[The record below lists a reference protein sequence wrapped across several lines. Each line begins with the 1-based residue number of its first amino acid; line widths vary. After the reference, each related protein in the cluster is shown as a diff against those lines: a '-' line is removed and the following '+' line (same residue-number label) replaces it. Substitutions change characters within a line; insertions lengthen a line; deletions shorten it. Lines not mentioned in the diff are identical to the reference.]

1 MAKKTVSSWSEN
13 RLPALQWLAEP
24 EKHVPAT
31 VCAVFGEESYLR
43 RQVMGKLPEVFART
57 LGEYEEGP
65 DGCENP
71 EDFEPICFDAGTVS
85 WKRVWEEISTF
96 SLFGV
101 SRRLVVLND
110 ADDFIAKNRD
120 SLEKYAESPAETGV
134 LALELKNFPAN
145 TRLFKL
151 LEGNG
156 LLIDCRP
163 LNEQNELPRWVCETA
178 LKKHGFKIQPQAA
191 SLLVSQIGAEM
202 GLLDQELAKLALL
215 AEKGETVT
223 EVHIRKSSGSW
234 RMQTVWT
241 LVDCI
246 LDGQAK
252 DALQYLGQLLDSGEA
267 PIAIL
272 AQIASSMR
280 RLAAATRLILEDER
294 AGRRPNMDEAL
305 TEAGVNRYF
314 LQKTSLQL
322 RRLGREKGTRLLEWM
337 LELDFALKGESS
349 LSDRLLL
356 ERFILRLAMSRRL
369 EM

>member
-1 MAKKTVSSWSEN
+1 MAKKSVSSWSET
-13 RLPALQWLAEP
+13 RLPALQWLDEP

-31 VCAVFGEESYLR
+31 VCAVFGEESFLR
-43 RQVMGKLPEVFART
+43 RQVMGKLSEVFART
-57 LGEYEEGP
+57 LSEGGDGASGGENL
-65 DGCENP
+65 D
-71 EDFEPICFDAGTVS
+71 DFKPISFDSGTVS
-85 WKRVWEEISTF
+85 WKRVWEELSTF
-96 SLFGV
+96 SLFGA

-110 ADDFIAKNRD
+110 ADDFISKNREA
-120 SLEKYAESPAETGV
+120 LEKYAEFPAETGV
-134 LALELKNFPAN
+134 LVLELKSFPAN

-151 LEGNG
+151 FEGNG

-178 LKKHGFKIQPQAA
+178 LKKFHFRIQSQAA
-191 SLLVSQIGAEM
+191 SLLISQIGSEM

-215 AEKGETVT
+215 VEEGETIT
-223 EVHIRKSSGSW
+223 EAHIRKSSGSW

-246 LDGQAK
+246 LDGQARE
-252 DALQYLGQLLDSGEA
+252 ALQYLGQLLDSGEA

-272 AQIASSMR
+272 AQMASSMR

-294 AGRRPNMDEAL
+294 AGRRPNVDNAL
-305 TEAGVNRYF
+305 TEVGVNRYF

-322 RRLGREKGTRLLEWM
+322 RRLGRERGMRLLEWM

-349 LSDRLLL
+349 LADRLLL
-356 ERFILRLAMSRRL
+356 ERFVLRLAVSRRQGR
-369 EM
+369 